1 MKFERDRLLEAL
13 RVERWADE
21 LAGRDFETA
30 DELVA
35 AGLDAATPLSEAEV
49 DEALAAHPRIGDK
62 AEGEG
67 AEAAFSR
74 AEQASSEDPDEQLEA
89 ALRLGNEKYEAQF
102 GRVFL
107 IRAAGRDRR
116 TILEE
121 LDRRLMNDP
130 GVETDEVAEQ
140 LRQIAALRLK
150 KIWEDA

>member
-1 MKFERDRLLEAL
+1 MRLERDRLLECL
-13 RVERWADE
+13 RVERWADA
-21 LAGRDFETA
+21 LAGKNFQTA
-30 DELVA
+30 DALVA
-35 AGLDAATPLSEAEV
+35 AGIDAATPLSEAEV
-49 DEALAAHPRIGDK
+49 DEALAAHPRIGDR

-74 AEQASSEDPDEQLEA
+74 AEQSASQDPDEQLEA
-89 ALRLGNEKYEAQF
+89 RLREGNAAYEARF

-116 TILEE
+116 EILEE

-150 KIWEDA
+150 QVGEDA

>member
-1 MKFERDRLLEAL
+1 MRFERERLLECL

-21 LAGRDFETA
+21 LAGQDFDTA
-30 DELVA
+30 DALVE
-35 AGLDAATPLSEAEV
+35 AGMQAATPLTEAEV

-62 AEGEG
+62 AEGDG

-74 AEQASSEDPDEQLEA
+74 AEQASSDDPDEQLEA
-89 ALRLGNEKYEAQF
+89 HLRQGNEKYEAQF

-116 TILEE
+116 AILEE
-121 LDRRLMNDP
+121 LSRRLMNDP

-140 LRQIAALRLK
+140 LREIAALRLK
-150 KIWEDA
+150 QIWEDA